1 MSQEVRRVP
10 ADWQHPRNSEGDFI
24 PLYDGAKFPVHVAR
38 WDKEN
43 AKWAEGFCTDFDGG
57 WKPLTDEQRGRTF
70 ASWDGDRPDQKNYM
84 PLWPDEQRTHLVLY
98 ETITEG
104 TPVSPVLSTDEE
116 LARWLADNIVTGQP
130 VSYEQWLSMV
140 EEK

>member
-1 MSQEVRRVP
+1 
-10 ADWQHPRNSEGDFI
+10 
-24 PLYDGAKFPVHVAR
+24 
-38 WDKEN
+38 
-43 AKWAEGFCTDFDGG
+43 
-57 WKPLTDEQRGRTF
+57 
-70 ASWDGDRPDQKNYM
+70 M